1 MRQTIG
7 PYPFTPTQR
16 RALHHAGITP
26 RQTPQKFTI
35 TEYVQMAETGILTS
49 DDQTELIDGMVMQM
63 SPIGRPHSYRLSHI
77 FRTLARL
84 LPDNLEI
91 SPHSTIR
98 LPNQTAPQPDLTL
111 LTPQASQDRQN
122 IPGPADLLLIVEIAA
137 PSPHPDRQTKPQ
149 RYAQSNIPELWI
161 FPLESQEIE
170 VHRHPTPTGYAH
182 TQTYRPNQTLTI
194 QALPQIQLTTNQLL
208 A

>member
-7 PYPFTPTQR
+7 PYPFTPTQN
-16 RALHHAGITP
+16 RALHQAGLTPHAHP
-26 RQTPQKFTI
+26 PKFTLNQ
-35 TEYVQMAETGILTS
+35 YVQMAETGILTS

-63 SPIGRPHSYRLSHI
+63 SPIGRPHSYRVSH
-77 FRTLARL
+77 LAQTFIRI
-84 LPDNLEI
+84 LPHNIGVHLG
-91 SPHSTIR
+91 STIR
-98 LPNQTAPQPDLTL
+98 LLDQTAPQPDLAL

-122 IPGPADLLLIVEIAA
+122 IPGPQDILLIVEVAG
-137 PSPHPDRQTKPQ
+137 SSLQTDRHSKAQ

-161 FPLESQEIE
+161 FPLEAPEIQ

-182 TQTYRPNQTLTI
+182 TQTYRPNQILTI

>member
-26 RQTPQKFTI
+26 RAHPQKFTI
-35 TEYVQMAETGILTS
+35 TEYVRMAETGILTS
-49 DDQTELIDGMVMQM
+49 DDQTELIDGIIMQM
-63 SPIGRPHSYRLSHI
+63 APTGRPHANRLSQIAKVFIENIPRSIQAH
-77 FRTLARL
+77 LG
-84 LPDNLEI
+84 
-91 SPHSTIR
+91 STIR
-98 LPNQTAPQPDLTL
+98 LPNQTAPQPDLAL

-122 IPGPADLLLIVEIAA
+122 IPGPADILLIIEIAA
-137 PSPHPDRQTKPQ
+137 PSPHPDRQTKAQ

-161 FPLESQEIE
+161 FPLESQEIQ
-170 VHRHPTPTGYAH
+170 VHRHPTPQGY
-182 TQTYRPNQTLTI
+182 TDIQIYRPNQTLTI
-194 QALPQIQLTTNQLL
+194 PTLPQITLTTNQLL